1 MAIPQGPNQRW
12 SLDFASNALT
22 NGRRFRILVVVDDF
36 TSECP
41 TLVADTSVGRLP
53 VAHELDLQ
61 TRPLSPDRRGPV
73 APPPY
78 QTSAAGT
85 PVLPQLANQI
95 VVSGEDIGAHRP
107 SQAVAARPPKE

>member
-22 NGRRFRILVVVDDF
+22 NGRRFRILVVADDF
-36 TSECP
+36 TGECP

-61 TRPLSPDRRGPV
+61 TRPLSPDRR
-73 APPPY
+73 Y
-78 QTSAAGT
+78 R
-85 PVLPQLANQI
+85 LH
-95 VVSGEDIGAHRP
+95 HRP
-107 SQAVAARPPKE
+107 TRPARRELPCCRSWQTG